1 MDKTREKRAQGNE
14 IDYFCPE
21 ACKKLRIF
29 MFSITIV
36 VVIKNGNCAGEAHKE
51 SDRKY

>member
-1 MDKTREKRAQGNE
+1 MGIFPADL
-14 IDYFCPE
+14 C
-21 ACKKLRIF
+21 KLRIF

-36 VVIKNGNCAGEAHKE
+36 IVIKNGNCAGEAHKE